1 MDINKLTGTL
11 CLTALFSLTTLTSC
25 GDKEESTAVSR
36 EMYDDLQQK
45 YDMLKESVDGTL
57 SANEQARMELNNI
70 MVELNT
76 ISGRTMTLQKNVE
89 NGTARDNRSTAEQI
103 SASIKDIKKRLSAVP
118 TQKADKQT
126 LALVKNLQQTI
137 ALNEQEISRLNE
149 TIEEKNQQISNLD
162 SELAETNQQL
172 QNTLQQLQKTEMQS
186 WITTG
191 DELMSIADL
200 LPDVKGHGNMK
211 DIKKAKLA
219 ILLRAKAVYEQA
231 RQLGC
236 EEAASKIE
244 NAERKYQ
251 IAYNK

>member
-11 CLTALFSLTTLTSC
+11 CLISLFSLSTLTSC
-25 GDKEESTAVSR
+25 DNDESASVSR

-70 MVELNT
+70 MVELNS
-76 ISGRTMTLQKNVE
+76 ISGRTMSLQKNNE
-89 NGTARDNRSTAEQI
+89 NGTGRDNRTTAEQI
-103 SASIKDIKKRLSAVP
+103 SASISEIKRRLNAVS
-118 TQKADKQT
+118 TKEADKQT

-149 TIEEKNQQISNLD
+149 TIEEKNQQISTLD

-172 QNTLQQLQKTEMQS
+172 QNTLYQLQNSEMLN
-186 WITTG
+186 WIATG
-191 DELMSIADL
+191 YELISIADL

-211 DIKKAKLA
+211 DIKKAKLE
-219 ILLRAKAVYEQA
+219 ILLRAKDAYEQA
-231 RQLGC
+231 RKLGS
-236 EEAASKIE
+236 EEAMSKIE
-244 NAERKYQ
+244 MADKKFQ
-251 IAYNK
+251 STYNR